1 MDDYSRLKSNR
12 METKYIISIVIS
24 IIILCLVIS
33 NLLRINFPDQENNHI
48 AEKGVLDLSDWKIAE
63 ERIIELDGEWEFY
76 SGVLLQ
82 PGEEFNETLK
92 QYVKVPGSWESYL
105 KGDGLKNGSGTYR
118 LIIKVPED
126 RVYAIKSR
134 TIRVANRIY
143 LNGEEVANAGNP
155 SVERS
160 YLEPDS
166 KYNIG
171 VGNSLNREIELIVH
185 VTSINYRSGGI
196 IKPIEL
202 GLFKSIM
209 MESNKVLALDA
220 LVVSVCLCLGL
231 YFLAIYFQRN
241 KDPYLAYFSGSNF
254 FMGLN
259 LSTMN
264 EQILRLVYDYD
275 FITRTRI
282 QILAMIMV
290 TACFLQFI
298 HYFFVEYNNKK
309 ITNIITGLM
318 LSTLLFIFNDP
329 NKPGSLSLGLVQT
342 IIVLCL
348 AISYSYMFYILIKA
362 IYRKT
367 DSLEYIFIITVSM
380 FSYWFILVLKTFWE
394 MDLGNIPVALILLIM
409 FSVASLMSHR
419 LQLDYQES
427 TNLSEKL
434 TRDDKLKDE
443 FLIKSSYGLKMPLQ
457 VILNS
462 IKSLL
467 EGKKGSFN
475 IQQQEVLFLINQETK
490 RLIRLTDDLQDASLI
505 KKGKVKLRLTSV
517 NPYKIVEDILEEIM
531 ILIPSKND
539 VILKNQISKEFP
551 PLKAD
556 SDKFR
561 QIIYDLVHNAIKY
574 TESGEIVISAS
585 VVEGQGEIRV
595 RDTGIGIEEKY
606 LKEVFDIFYQKN
618 EDGQKDQGLGLG
630 LSIVKHLVKN
640 QGGRIEVESIYG
652 KGSTFKITLPLYDA
666 NEKKNNINDNN
677 ESIINTSFK
686 LSSAVERENQHN
698 LDKPTILII
707 DDEILNKKVLEKIIN
722 ELKYNIIK
730 ANSGREALEF
740 LENNK
745 IDLAIID
752 FMLSDMTGVQ
762 LCNKIRQEY
771 SMIELP
777 ILILTTSIRTM
788 DLMSAFNYGA
798 NDFQKKPIDPE
809 ELKSR
814 VQSLLL
820 IKVSAEEGLEKE
832 FQYFYSQISP
842 HFLYNTLNSII
853 GLSYKDSEKTRK
865 ALNNLSIYFRGKLDI
880 HRKKGLVTL
889 ESELEL
895 VTAYLEIEE
904 MRYGERLEIEYD
916 IEEKLYVLIPPLTLQ
931 TIVEN
936 SVHHG
941 IATKDNGGKIKILAK
956 KGPSGFISIII
967 EDNGRGMTFEKQ
979 QELLSGKSKGIG
991 FKNVMERIKILKGA
1005 TLILESKLEEG
1016 TRVKIV
1022 IPEVKNHENNFN

>member
-666 NEKKNNINDNN
+666 NEKK
-677 ESIINTSFK
+677 II
-686 LSSAVERENQHN
+686 
-698 LDKPTILII
+698 
-707 DDEILNKKVLEKIIN
+707 
-722 ELKYNIIK
+722 
-730 ANSGREALEF
+730 
-740 LENNK
+740 
-745 IDLAIID
+745 
-752 FMLSDMTGVQ
+752 
-762 LCNKIRQEY
+762 
-771 SMIELP
+771 
-777 ILILTTSIRTM
+777 
-788 DLMSAFNYGA
+788 
-798 NDFQKKPIDPE
+798 
-809 ELKSR
+809 
-814 VQSLLL
+814 
-820 IKVSAEEGLEKE
+820 
-832 FQYFYSQISP
+832 
-842 HFLYNTLNSII
+842 
-853 GLSYKDSEKTRK
+853 
-865 ALNNLSIYFRGKLDI
+865 
-880 HRKKGLVTL
+880 
-889 ESELEL
+889 
-895 VTAYLEIEE
+895 
-904 MRYGERLEIEYD
+904 
-916 IEEKLYVLIPPLTLQ
+916 
-931 TIVEN
+931 
-936 SVHHG
+936 
-941 IATKDNGGKIKILAK
+941 
-956 KGPSGFISIII
+956 
-967 EDNGRGMTFEKQ
+967 
-979 QELLSGKSKGIG
+979 
-991 FKNVMERIKILKGA
+991 
-1005 TLILESKLEEG
+1005 
-1016 TRVKIV
+1016 
-1022 IPEVKNHENNFN
+1022 